1 MGLGGVYENRDGGVY
16 WLRACLTRIDS
27 QADLIY
33 ANETLLT
40 LSRKFVFA
48 ALTTLLVLG
57 ATEVT
62 VRLASDT
69 VAKATI
75 PADEILAHTQSTS
88 MERNPLLGWVH
99 QPLPDPSNG
108 INTMGWRYPEELT
121 KQPPGWRAFAMGD
134 SQTYGAGVDSEQ
146 SYPAIAQAALRAV
159 APQAQLINAACSG
172 YGSLQALRQIR
183 EQLHPFNPDLYIV
196 DARPFDQPRDELV
209 PPVDGTIQRLLFH
222 SRLYYLMRVAIEE
235 QRQQTERMGGPQR
248 KNTDN
253 GNHKAIV
260 AQAGHQGVP
269 VLFVDY
275 PFWNRAQGDIRCV
288 APASRMPW
296 NAPVAGVCE
305 ALQADGRHPRE
316 LFFDA
321 NHLNI
326 EGNKVA
332 GQALAQAILDLGLG
346 PGGTGWQAPESEPE
360 PATQQGQYRD
370 QKYHSQG
377 APKTSPPR
385 PGPDRPQNPVPVPL
399 K

>member
-1 MGLGGVYENRDGGVY
+1 V
-16 WLRACLTRIDS
+16 
-27 QADLIY
+27 
-33 ANETLLT
+33 TLH
-40 LSRKFVFA
+40 RKLVFA

-57 ATEVT
+57 ATEAT

-75 PADEILAHTQSTS
+75 PADEILAHTQSTG
-88 MERNPLLGWVH
+88 MTRDPLLGWVH

-108 INTMGWRYPEELT
+108 VNALGWRYPQELT
-121 KQPPGWRAFAMGD
+121 VQPPGWRAFAMGD
-134 SQTYGAGVDSEQ
+134 SQTYGAGVKSGQ
-146 SYPAIAQAALRAV
+146 SYPAIAQAALRTV
-159 APQAQLINAACSG
+159 DPQAQLINAACSG

-183 EQLHPFNPDLYIV
+183 EQLPVFNPDLYIV
-196 DARPFDQPRDELV
+196 DARPFDQPRDRLV
-209 PPVDGTIQRLLFH
+209 PPVDGAIQRLLFH
-222 SRLYYLMRVAIEE
+222 SRIYYVMRVAIEE

-248 KNTDN
+248 ENSNN
-253 GNHKAIV
+253 GNHKDIV
-260 AQAGHQGVP
+260 AQAAHQGVP

-275 PFWNRAQGDIRCV
+275 PFWNQAQGDVRCL

-326 EGNKVA
+326 DGNKVA

-346 PGGTGWQAPESEPE
+346 PGGAGWQAPESKPE
-360 PATQQGQYRD
+360 PATQQNQYRG
-370 QKYHSQG
+370 QG
-377 APKTSPPR
+377 QLPHGASRNPPPR
-385 PGPDRPQNPVPVPL
+385 PDPDQPQNAPTVPP